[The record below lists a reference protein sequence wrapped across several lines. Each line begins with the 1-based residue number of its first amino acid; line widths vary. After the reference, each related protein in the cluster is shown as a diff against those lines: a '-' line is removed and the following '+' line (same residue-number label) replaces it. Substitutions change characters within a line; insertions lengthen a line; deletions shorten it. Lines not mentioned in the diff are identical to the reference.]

1 VDSSVPEAF
10 STGQLFAAIDA
21 RDASRFAALLQEDAI
36 FQFGNAPAV
45 RGRDAI
51 AESVSGFFASIAAVK
66 HTISEV
72 WQPPGTVICHGHVT
86 YTRHSGSRLTVP
98 FANILSI
105 DSGGVRD
112 YRIFADVSAL
122 YADV

>member
-1 VDSSVPEAF
+1 MPETF

-21 RDASRFAALLQEDAI
+21 RDAGGFAALLHEDAM
-36 FQFGNAPAV
+36 FHFGNAPAV
-45 RGRDAI
+45 HGRDAI
-51 AESVSGFFASIAAVK
+51 AETVSGFFASIAAVE

-72 WQPPGTVICHGHVT
+72 WEPPGTLICHGHVT
-86 YTRHSGSRLTVP
+86 YTRHNGSVLTVP

-105 DSGGVRD
+105 DSGSVRD
-112 YRIFADVSAL
+112 YRIYADVSAL